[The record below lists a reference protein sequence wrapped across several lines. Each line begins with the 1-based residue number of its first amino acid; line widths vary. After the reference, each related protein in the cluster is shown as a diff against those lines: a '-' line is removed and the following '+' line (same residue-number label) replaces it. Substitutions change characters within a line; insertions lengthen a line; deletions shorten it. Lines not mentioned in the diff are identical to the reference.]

1 MKTIESSKAS
11 GADKKDAAS
20 MLANPISALCK
31 LSISLGVF
39 PNAYK
44 VAKLKPIFKKGK
56 KTDLS
61 NYRPISSLPS
71 VSKVIEINAFL
82 SDEDIR

>member
-44 VAKLKPIFKKGK
+44 VAKLKPIF
-56 KTDLS
+56 
-61 NYRPISSLPS
+61 
-71 VSKVIEINAFL
+71 
-82 SDEDIR
+82 